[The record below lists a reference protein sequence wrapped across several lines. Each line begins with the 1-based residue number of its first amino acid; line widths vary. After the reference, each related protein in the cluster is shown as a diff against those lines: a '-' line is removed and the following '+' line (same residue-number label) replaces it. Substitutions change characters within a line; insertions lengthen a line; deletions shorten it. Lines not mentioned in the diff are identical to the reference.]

1 MRPRA
6 FAPPTVALYAA
17 GQLPAYLLPILV
29 GRLAGAGPAV
39 RRTVVH
45 PAPVHP
51 AAVRPTAARPVV
63 RIPEQR
69 RPVPTAHPDG
79 HPDRSRTARSG
90 YAFSSARNS
99 ASRSTPDGSSLT

>member
-1 MRPRA
+1 M
-6 FAPPTVALYAA
+6 PT
-17 GQLPAYLLPILV
+17 LV

-51 AAVRPTAARPVV
+51 AAVRPTAARSVV

-69 RPVPTAHPDG
+69 RTVPTAHPDG

-90 YAFSSARNS
+90 YAFSSAPNS
-99 ASRSTPDGSSLT
+99 VSRSTPDGSSLT